1 MLKGVTIHGFDFG
14 GWARHSREQLA
25 VTRAELNRMFAEG
38 LINPR
43 VHAVHPLD
51 EVATALDLDRRA
63 IGKTLLEVGRGV

>member
-1 MLKGVTIHGFDFG
+1 
-14 GWARHSREQLA
+14 
-25 VTRAELNRMFAEG
+25 MFAEG
-38 LINPR
+38 LIHPR